1 MIPFDWLDIV
11 ASSVANTLQTD
22 IIATRLLLSVLLGY
36 PISIAYSLLSG
47 KWSVPQRQ
55 LFLLLCGVFLFSWNF
70 GLDIIHMFIGI
81 FVTMFVNYMCFRTKL
96 SVIFAFVFNMAY
108 LLSGSYIYNRGTYD
122 INWTTPYCILCLRL
136 IGLTWDLFDAS
147 KPESERSAYQKQS
160 ALQTF
165 PGVLETLSFCFVP
178 TAFISGPQ
186 FPMRHY
192 QSFVD
197 GSLRPTAILANRS
210 FTQRFIFNVKVQR
223 TVIRFTMGLLGILIL
238 SKMLTLYPA
247 EYMLTEEFQQ
257 RWNVLSR
264 FLYMVVFAQITLF
277 RYVAIWL
284 IGEGACVL
292 LGLGCTGLVHF
303 KYPEESD
310 KKSRSPQSAG
320 DVPEVRTKS
329 ALERRDSA
337 VPWSDLAV
345 KLDSYDPKKLDVRE
359 ADHTACANIS
369 LGNLLLATNSD
380 HLVAG
385 FNINTNKWMLEYVY
399 KRLRFLGNKQ
409 LSQLCTLTFLA
420 LWHGTYTGYFVN
432 FALEFIIIAVERDF
446 LLIVK
451 RSKFGDFLYK
461 TTPGFVLTSITGKLH
476 VLFML
481 ATPLTAFYL
490 LQYHL
495 WFPVLKSTYFIGF
508 IYVLWPLLKPI
519 VKRLFPRKVNGSQ
532 PNGGAT
538 SQSDVDKS
546 KTQ

>member
-36 PISIAYSLLSG
+36 PISIVYSLLSA

-210 FTQRFIFNVKVQR
+210 FTQRFIFNAKVQR

-257 RWNVLSR
+257 RWSILSR

-284 IGEGACVL
+284 IGTGCFIDDSRVL
-292 LGLGCTGLVHF
+292 C
-303 KYPEESD
+303 
-310 KKSRSPQSAG
+310 
-320 DVPEVRTKS
+320 
-329 ALERRDSA
+329 
-337 VPWSDLAV
+337 
-345 KLDSYDPKKLDVRE
+345 
-359 ADHTACANIS
+359 
-369 LGNLLLATNSD
+369 
-380 HLVAG
+380 
-385 FNINTNKWMLEYVY
+385 
-399 KRLRFLGNKQ
+399 
-409 LSQLCTLTFLA
+409 
-420 LWHGTYTGYFVN
+420 
-432 FALEFIIIAVERDF
+432 VERDSKHSHSTYLF
-446 LLIVK
+446 VTAFHGLAGQVNSLFSDLLLDNLMSVSRK
-451 RSKFGDFLYK
+451 TWLHSSVDVTASADPMC
-461 TTPGFVLTSITGKLH
+461 TTPYQGK
-476 VLFML
+476 
-481 ATPLTAFYL
+481 
-490 LQYHL
+490 
-495 WFPVLKSTYFIGF
+495 YF
-508 IYVLWPLLKPI
+508 YVLNFCFTKLRLPLHCT
-519 VKRLFPRKVNGSQ
+519 FG
-532 PNGGAT
+532 
-538 SQSDVDKS
+538 
-546 KTQ
+546 

>member
-1 MIPFDWLDIV
+1 
-11 ASSVANTLQTD
+11 
-22 IIATRLLLSVLLGY
+22 IITLGY
-36 PISIAYSLLSG
+36 PISIVYSLLSG

-70 GLDIIHMFIGI
+70 GKFSDLGEFHFVSTGLDIIHMFIGI

-223 TVIRFTMGLLGILIL
+223 TVIRFTMGLLAVER
-238 SKMLTLYPA
+238 T
-247 EYMLTEEFQQ
+247 
-257 RWNVLSR
+257 
-264 FLYMVVFAQITLF
+264 FAVSVHGCV
-277 RYVAIWL
+277 RANHAVS
-284 IGEGACVL
+284 EGACVL

-303 KYPEESD
+303 KYLEDTD
-310 KKSRSPQSAG
+310 KKSRSPQFAG

-345 KLDSYDPKKLDVRE
+345 KLNSYDPKKLDVRE

-446 LLIVK
+446 ILIVK

-461 TTPGFVLTSITGKLH
+461 TTPGFVLTSVTGKLH

-508 IYVLWPLLKPI
+508 IYVLWPLLRPI
-519 VKRLFPRKVNGSQ
+519 VKRMFPRKVNGSQ
-532 PNGGAT
+532 SNGGAT
-538 SQSDVDKS
+538 PQSDDDKS